1 MVLVATGEVR
11 NPNGSLSPPPPPAP
25 SLAQKWLAA
34 AGKDG
39 DMAMALMYFGE
50 PTNWYDLW
58 TAYEVIEDELFR
70 STPRGLRPKPPEGQR
85 ALLMNRQWVSES
97 ELRRFAESSNYHRHG
112 AKKLP
117 PPDQSATRD
126 EARQILA
133 QIFRGWLAAKAP

>member
-1 MVLVATGEVR
+1 
-11 NPNGSLSPPPPPAP
+11 
-25 SLAQKWLAA
+25 
-34 AGKDG
+34 
-39 DMAMALMYFGE
+39 MAMALMYFGE

-70 STPRGLRPKPPEGQR
+70 TTPRGLRPKPPEGQR

-117 PPDQSATRD
+117 PPGQSATRD